1 MNYSKYLIY
10 YIFIVSIF
18 QNNLLWADTDIFPVK
33 NFNKKNYSAGNQNW
47 SVDAAPNGFVY
58 FANHEGLL
66 EFDGVSWTLHKLPNE
81 TILRSVLVASDSLIF
96 TGGYRELGYW
106 KRDRWNNL
114 TYFSLNKLA
123 ERYFSSNEEFWNI
136 ALHGDTVF
144 FHSFG
149 TILMYQNNS
158 VTQLELPGFASTMNR
173 CHNKVLVGIRERG
186 IYSIKDEKLMPY
198 ITDPRLHNAILRFII
213 PYKNNGLLIG
223 TASNGIFE
231 WNGNSLQ
238 EWNAGWT
245 DYFIKNDLNRAHTNK
260 KGQLILG
267 TIANGIVVF
276 DENNHLIAS
285 YQTSN
290 GLQNNTI
297 LGIDSDIFGNTWL
310 ALNSGIDFI
319 SSQSSRG
326 IKIENIPGIG
336 SIYDAAIFE
345 NKIYLGTNRGLY
357 YKQLEEENSNYTLIN
372 EAQGQVW
379 HCDVIDGTLI
389 VGFNEGVIGIKNGKA
404 QVISNQPGGFSIRRD
419 PFHPE
424 EIFIEAT
431 YSNLVVLENTGG
443 VFKQK
448 ETIKGFLDLIRY
460 IEFDHTGNLW
470 ASHMRRGIYKLQLNT
485 ARDSVIESKYY
496 GENSVFGK
504 DHSLHVFKIENR
516 IVFTTEKLIYT
527 YDDLNDTIIPF
538 EKLNQ
543 QLGEFS
549 KAHRIIKGPHSH
561 YWFISKEK
569 IGLFSIFND
578 EVKLLKTIPK
588 ELFSSNEIIDVYE
601 NIYPVSSTES
611 ILCMENGIA
620 YINTEEANI
629 NPMIHRFAPKLR
641 KINLTDNQGNHGEYT
656 FENDLLQIK
665 YRYNN
670 IAIHYSFPHY
680 THAPIKFQSQMAGLN
695 PEWSD
700 KKDKPVFNFDR
711 LPEGEY
717 ELIVKAIDPWGNE
730 SGVDHL
736 KIEVLPPWYLSNY
749 AQSGYILIFVSII
762 IGLQFWGIRR
772 TRKKERRQLE
782 LREQE
787 LIKVRNEK
795 LRNEIKHKSKELA
808 NSTMSII
815 KKNEFLLKLKDTL
828 SNQKN
833 QLGTRYPDKYY
844 YHLLRKIDENISS
857 QEDWHLF
864 EINFERAHEQFLQ
877 KIKEQYPELTSKD
890 LRLCAFLRMNLTSKE
905 IAPLMGISVRGVENH
920 RYRLRKKMGLEH
932 DDSLV
937 DMILKM

>member
-1 MNYSKYLIY
+1 MNCSKCLVY
-10 YIFIVSIF
+10 YIFIVLIF
-18 QNNLLWADTDIFPVK
+18 QSNLLWAESDIFPVK
-33 NFNKKNYSAGNQNW
+33 NFNKKDYSAGNQNW
-47 SVDAAPNGFVY
+47 SVDAAQNGFVY
-58 FANHEGLL
+58 FANHKGLL
-66 EFDGVSWTLHKLPNE
+66 EFDGISWALHKLPNE
-81 TILRSVLVASDSLIF
+81 TILRSVLVASDSLIY

-106 KRDRWNNL
+106 KRDRQNNL
-114 TYFSLNKLA
+114 TYFSLNNLA
-123 ERYFSSNEEFWNI
+123 GRYFSNNEEFWNI
-136 ALHGDTVF
+136 AMQGDTIF

-158 VTQLELPGFASTMNR
+158 VSQLELPGFASIMNR
-173 CHNKVLVGIRERG
+173 CRNKILVGIRERG
-186 IYSIKDEKLMPY
+186 IFKIQDERLMPY
-198 ITDPRLHNAILRFII
+198 ITDPRLTNAILRFII
-213 PYKNNGLLIG
+213 PYKNNKLLIG

-231 WNGNSLQ
+231 WNGDSLQ
-238 EWNAGWT
+238 EWNATWT
-245 DYFIKNDLNRAHTNK
+245 DYFIKNDLNRAHINE

-267 TIANGIVVF
+267 TIVDGIVVF
-276 DENNHLIAS
+276 DEKNQHIAS
-285 YQTSN
+285 YKTSN

-297 LGIDSDIFGNTWL
+297 LGIDSDKFGNIWL

-319 SSQSSRG
+319 SSQSTQG

-357 YKQLEEENSNYTLIN
+357 YKPLEEKNSSYMLIDG
-372 EAQGQVW
+372 AQGQVW
-379 HCDVIDGTLI
+379 HCDVIDETLV

-404 QVISNQPGGFSIRRD
+404 QMISNQPGGFSIRRD

-424 EIFIEAT
+424 EVFIEAT
-431 YSNLVVLENTGG
+431 YSNLVALEKNGE

-448 ETIKGFLDLIRY
+448 GTIKGFLDLIRY

-470 ASHMRRGIYKLQLNT
+470 VSHMRRGIYKLQLNS
-485 ARDSVIESKYY
+485 ARDSVVASKYY
-496 GENSVFGK
+496 GQNSVFGK

-516 IVFTTEKLIYT
+516 IVFTTENLIYT

-549 KAHRIIKGPHSH
+549 KAHRIIKGPDSH
-561 YWFISKEK
+561 YWLISKEK

-601 NIYPVSSTES
+601 NVYPVSPTES

-620 YINTEEANI
+620 FINTEEANI
-629 NPMIHRFAPKLR
+629 NPMIHRFTPKLR
-641 KINLTDNQGNHGEYT
+641 KITLTDNQGNHGEYT
-656 FENDLLQIK
+656 IEKNLLQIK

-670 IAIHYSFPHY
+670 IAIFYSFPHY

-695 PEWSD
+695 PEWSG
-700 KKDKPVFNFDR
+700 KKDKPVFNFER
-711 LPEGEY
+711 LPEGKY
-717 ELIVKAIDPWGNE
+717 ELMVKAIDPWGNE
-730 SGVDHL
+730 SRVQNL
-736 KIEVLPPWYLSNY
+736 KIEVLPPWYLSNF
-749 AQSGYILIFVSII
+749 AQSGYVLFFVSII
-762 IGLQFWGIRR
+762 IGLQLWGIRR

-795 LRNEIKHKSKELA
+795 LQNEVKHKSKELA

-828 SNQKN
+828 TNQKN
-833 QLGTRYPDKYY
+833 
-844 YHLLRKIDENISS
+844 
-857 QEDWHLF
+857 
-864 EINFERAHEQFLQ
+864 
-877 KIKEQYPELTSKD
+877 
-890 LRLCAFLRMNLTSKE
+890 
-905 IAPLMGISVRGVENH
+905 
-920 RYRLRKKMGLEH
+920 
-932 DDSLV
+932 
-937 DMILKM
+937 